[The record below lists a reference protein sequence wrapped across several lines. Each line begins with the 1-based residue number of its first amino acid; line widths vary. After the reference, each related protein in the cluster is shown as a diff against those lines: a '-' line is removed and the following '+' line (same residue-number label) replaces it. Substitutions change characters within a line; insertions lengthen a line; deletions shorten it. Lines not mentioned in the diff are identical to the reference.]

1 MDFSPSDIAL
11 LRELQRDS
19 SRKLGEIADAAC
31 VPHSTAWRRL
41 DALEKAGVIRGRVG
55 LLDAKKLGCALLVLA
70 RVALRDH
77 ADASLAAFARLV
89 ETRPE
94 ILECFAVSGAADYV
108 LKVRVADVEAYDRF
122 MTAHL
127 LRSDVVQ
134 SVQSN
139 FVLRELKST
148 TELPL

>member
-1 MDFSPSDIAL
+1 MDFSANDLAL
-11 LRELQRDS
+11 LREIQRDS
-19 SRKLGEIADAAC
+19 GRKLGEIAEAADL
-31 VPHSTAWRRL
+31 PQSTAWRRV
-41 DALEKAGVIRGRVG
+41 DTLEKAGVIRARVG
-55 LLDAKKLGCALLVLA
+55 LLDPKSLNCALLVLA
-70 RVALRDH
+70 SVALKDH
-77 ADASLAAFARLV
+77 SESSLAGFARLI
-89 ETRPE
+89 EARPE
-94 ILECFAVSGAADYV
+94 IMECFAVSGAADYM

-122 MTAHL
+122 MTTVL